1 MPKQTKTGQTKTGQ
15 TKTGQ
20 TKTGQI
26 QLPARKTQHARH
38 FGRVGLVV
46 GGDSA
51 EREVSLNGGRAVAAA
66 FDRKGVAYQVFD
78 GPMALFAGIRQGQ
91 VDRVFNILHG
101 PGGEDGSLQGALQLM
116 GVPVTGSDLASSA
129 LTMDKVRSKWLWE
142 HLGINTPPFICFDH
156 SATDYHKAVEKF
168 GLPLFVKPAGLGSSI
183 GISRVKQP
191 EDLDAAVALAR
202 QYGAITMV
210 EKEVKGAE
218 YFAGVLDGVGLPLIR
233 VSTPREFYD
242 YTAKYESDETQYFC
256 PCGLPEAT
264 EADLRTRALQAFDVL
279 GASGWG
285 RVDFLLDEQGQAWFL
300 EVNTTPGMTDHSLVP
315 QAAAAIG
322 VDFDDLVWRILET
335 SL

>member
-1 MPKQTKTGQTKTGQ
+1 MAMEIKIPVMKTRQVADFGQ
-15 TKTGQ
+15 
-20 TKTGQI
+20 
-26 QLPARKTQHARH
+26 
-38 FGRVGLVV
+38 VGLVV

-66 FDRKGVAYQVFD
+66 LQRKGIAHEVFD
-78 GPMALFAGIRQGQ
+78 GPLALFKGISEGR

-116 GVPVTGSDLASSA
+116 GIPVTGSDLASSA
-129 LTMDKVRSKWLWE
+129 LTMDKVRSKWVWE
-142 HLGINTPPFICFDH
+142 RNGIQTPPFLCFRHEENDFH
-156 SATDYHKAVEKF
+156 GAIEKF

-183 GISRVKQP
+183 GISRVTRA
-191 EDLDAAVALAR
+191 EDLDSAVALAR
-202 QYGAITMV
+202 RYGATTII
-210 EKEVKGAE
+210 EKEIRGKE
-218 YFAGVLDGVGLPLIR
+218 YFAGVLGGIGLPLIR

-242 YTAKYESDETQYFC
+242 YTAKYESNDTQYFC
-256 PCGLPEAT
+256 PCGLPEDS
-264 EADLRTRALQAFDVL
+264 EAELRSQAIKAFNLL

-315 QAAAAIG
+315 QAAAVIG
-322 VDFDDLVWRILET
+322 LGFDELVWRILET